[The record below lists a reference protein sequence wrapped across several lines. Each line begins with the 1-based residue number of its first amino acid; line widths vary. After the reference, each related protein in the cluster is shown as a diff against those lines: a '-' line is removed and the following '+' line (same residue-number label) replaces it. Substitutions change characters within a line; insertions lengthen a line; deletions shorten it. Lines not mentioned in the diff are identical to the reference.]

1 MPWKETSV
9 MDARVRFVADVA
21 REHFSVSELC
31 RRHGISRKV
40 GYKWLR
46 RYQTEGVDGLKDHSR
61 RPQHSPHATP
71 EPITDAILKLRRRRP
86 HWGARKLLNR
96 LQREH
101 PRWTL
106 PHPTTAHELLKRH
119 GLVPAPRRRTRRAHP
134 GRPTTPMTA
143 PNEIW
148 TADFKGQFKTRNGLY
163 CYPLTIQDGFSRYLL
178 GCRGL
183 LEPTTV
189 GTRRAFERLFRQY
202 GLPLIIRTDNGT
214 PFASH
219 ALGRLSSLSVWWVR
233 LGIFPELIEP
243 ASPHQN
249 GRHERMHRT
258 LKKETA
264 IPPAPNLRA
273 QQQRFDRF
281 RHEFNE
287 ERPHEALGQRLP
299 SELYSAS
306 ARPFPRRLPP
316 LVYPAHYEVRLVSNN
331 GGIRWGNKRVP
342 VSHLLAQQ
350 YVGLEE
356 VDDGRWVV
364 YFGPVVLGWFEER
377 ELRIV
382 DHRGRWYRRP
392 LSPMYPD

>member
-1 MPWKETSV
+1 
-9 MDARVRFVADVA
+9 
-21 REHFSVSELC
+21 
-31 RRHGISRKV
+31 
-40 GYKWLR
+40 
-46 RYQTEGVDGLKDHSR
+46 
-61 RPQHSPHATP
+61 
-71 EPITDAILKLRRRRP
+71 
-86 HWGARKLLNR
+86 
-96 LQREH
+96 
-101 PRWTL
+101 
-106 PHPTTAHELLKRH
+106 
-119 GLVPAPRRRTRRAHP
+119 
-134 GRPTTPMTA
+134 MTA

-148 TADFKGQFKTRNGLY
+148 TADFKGHFKTRNGLY
-163 CYPLTIQDGFSRYLL
+163 CYPLTTQDGFTRYLL

-183 LEPTTV
+183 LEPTTI
-189 GTRRAFERLFRQY
+189 GARRVFERLFREY

-258 LKKETA
+258 LKRATA

-281 RHEFNE
+281 RHDFNC

-306 ARPFPRRLPP
+306 ARPYPTRLPP

-331 GGIRWGNKRVP
+331 GGTVGETNASPSVTCSRSNTSVWRKSTTAAGPSTSGPSSWAGLKKGRC
-342 VSHLLAQQ
+342 VSSITAAGGTAGHCQLC
-350 YVGLEE
+350 
-356 VDDGRWVV
+356 
-364 YFGPVVLGWFEER
+364 P
-377 ELRIV
+377 
-382 DHRGRWYRRP
+382 P
-392 LSPMYPD
+392 TNLSAMSPTAHST

>member
-1 MPWKETSV
+1 
-9 MDARVRFVADVA
+9 
-21 REHFSVSELC
+21 
-31 RRHGISRKV
+31 
-40 GYKWLR
+40 
-46 RYQTEGVDGLKDHSR
+46 
-61 RPQHSPHATP
+61 
-71 EPITDAILKLRRRRP
+71 
-86 HWGARKLLNR
+86 
-96 LQREH
+96 
-101 PRWTL
+101 
-106 PHPTTAHELLKRH
+106 
-119 GLVPAPRRRTRRAHP
+119 
-134 GRPTTPMTA
+134 MTA

>member
-1 MPWKETSV
+1 
-9 MDARVRFVADVA
+9 
-21 REHFSVSELC
+21 
-31 RRHGISRKV
+31 
-40 GYKWLR
+40 
-46 RYQTEGVDGLKDHSR
+46 
-61 RPQHSPHATP
+61 
-71 EPITDAILKLRRRRP
+71 
-86 HWGARKLLNR
+86 
-96 LQREH
+96 
-101 PRWTL
+101 
-106 PHPTTAHELLKRH
+106 
-119 GLVPAPRRRTRRAHP
+119 
-134 GRPTTPMTA
+134 MTA

-163 CYPLTIQDGFSRYLL
+163 CYPLTTQDGFSRYLL

-183 LEPTTV
+183 LEPTTT
-189 GTRRAFERLFRQY
+189 GARRVFERLFREY
-202 GLPLIIRTDNGT
+202 GLPRIIRTDNGT

-219 ALGRLSSLSVWWVR
+219 ALGRLSTLSVWWVR

-258 LKKETA
+258 LKKATA

-281 RHEFNE
+281 RHDFNH
-287 ERPHEALGQRLP
+287 ERPHEALAQRLP

-306 ARPFPRRLPP
+306 ARPFPNRLPP

-342 VSHLLAQQ
+342 VSHLLAQE

-356 VDDGRWVV
+356 VDDGRWTV

-392 LSPMYPD
+392 LSAMYPD